1 MSIEGPAPINAAL
14 VLAAGNVVSDSAVA
28 QASPQQPARIRQA
41 I

>member
-14 VLAAGNVVSDSAVA
+14 ALNVVSDSAVA
-28 QASPQQPARIRQA
+28 HACAQQPARIRQA